1 MVWLFIFFLFF
12 GSLWFSLKKWLML
25 IEFNLGSLIM
35 INKNELSALTC
46 ARILGVLY
54 LLNIIAGILGQV
66 FLRGSMVVPGDA
78 IATVGNIVAS
88 PLLWRV
94 GIVGDIFMHVLDIP
108 MMVII
113 YILLKPVNKNFALLG
128 LGFNLI
134 QTAVLVANK
143 MTLILPLLLLGNSEY
158 MAAFTPAQINV
169 QIMLLTDA
177 HNYGFALGLIFFG
190 MACLVY
196 GNLIFR
202 SGYLPKFIGV
212 LITIAGISYLISSF
226 TLLLVP
232 AYYGVIFPVLVLCLV
247 GELSFALWLVIKG
260 VKVSEW
266 EQEIFRL
273 RL

>member
-1 MVWLFIFFLFF
+1 
-12 GSLWFSLKKWLML
+12 
-25 IEFNLGSLIM
+25 
-35 INKNELSALTC
+35 
-46 ARILGVLY
+46 
-54 LLNIIAGILGQV
+54 
-66 FLRGSMVVPGDA
+66 MVVPGDA
-78 IATVGNIVAS
+78 IATVSNIVAS

-113 YILLKPVNKNFALLG
+113 YMLLRPVNKNLALLG
-128 LGFNLI
+128 LAFNLI

-143 MTLILPLLLLGNSEY
+143 MTIILPLLLLGNSEY
-158 MAAFTPAQINV
+158 MAAFSPAQINA

-226 TLLLVP
+226 TLLIMP
-232 AYYGVIFPVLVLCLV
+232 AYYGVIFPILVLCLI
-247 GELSFALWLVIKG
+247 GELSFALWLVVKG

-266 EQEIFRL
+266 EQATSRL
-273 RL
+273 RS